1 MRLGLEQAGHKCAG
15 FCELDKH
22 AQTAYHAIH
31 NTKGEWFEEDITK
44 INPRELP
51 EADIFVGG
59 FPCQAFSMAGKL
71 KGFND
76 PRGTL
81 FFEFARLVEARHPPY
96 ILLENVNGLLHK
108 PNRKN
113 YQAILTRLDE
123 LGYDAEWCVLNTKDF
138 GLPQSRKRVFI
149 IGHSRRYCTRKV
161 FPVTGENGKALKQI
175 IPGAQGSRVY
185 DIKGA
190 SCTLTSSSGGGGA
203 KTGLYLVDEPIPCF
217 YPEKEKV
224 WDNHKRFKKPAEPMY
239 TLTTADR
246 HGVVVNTV
254 RAGGRGSTDKKHRW
268 DLVTNGK
275 RIRRLTPRECW
286 RLQGMPDV
294 AFDKAVEAGVS
305 ETQLYRLA
313 GNGVSVPVVFSIG
326 EKLEIIKE

>member
-1 MRLGLEQAGHKCAG
+1 MRLGLEQAGHKCIG
-15 FCELDKH
+15 FCELNKH
-22 AQTAYHAIH
+22 AQTAYKAIH
-31 NTKGEWFEEDITK
+31 NTKGEWFAEDITK

-108 PNRKN
+108 PNRENFK
-113 YQAILTRLDE
+113 AILAHLDE

-149 IGHSRRYCTRKV
+149 IGHSRKYCTRKV
-161 FPVTGENGKALKQI
+161 FPITRENGKALKQI
-175 IPGAQGSRVY
+175 ISGAQGSRVY
-185 DIKGA
+185 DINGT
-190 SCTLTSSSGGGGA
+190 SCTLTSSGGGGGA

-217 YPEKEKV
+217 YPEKDKV
-224 WDNHKRFKKPAEPMY
+224 WNNHKRFKNPADPMY

-246 HGVVVNTV
+246 HGVILKN
-254 RAGGRGSTDKKHRW
+254 
-268 DLVTNGK
+268 K
-275 RIRRLTPRECW
+275 RIRKLTPKECW
-286 RLQGMPDV
+286 RLQGMPDE
-294 AFDKAVEAGVS
+294 AFEKAVEAGVS
-305 ETQLYRLA
+305 ETQLYKLA

-326 EKLEIIKE
+326 QKLEILKEIPCTKDH